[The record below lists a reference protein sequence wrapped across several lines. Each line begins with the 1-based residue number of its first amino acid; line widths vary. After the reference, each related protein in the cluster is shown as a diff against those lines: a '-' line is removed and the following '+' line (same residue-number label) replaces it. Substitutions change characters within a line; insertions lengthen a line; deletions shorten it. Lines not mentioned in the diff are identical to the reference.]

1 MMSNSQ
7 NNELNTNKYCEQEPN
22 LNIIQTFEE
31 GNLKEALLR
40 GIYSYG
46 WEKPSSIQQKGIP
59 AIMTGIDVIMQV
71 QSGMGKTGTFSTSV
85 LQRIDE
91 NKPEVQAI
99 ILLPTR
105 ELADQVYK
113 VIQAIGDYLKLNFIK
128 CVGSTRIKDTL
139 SYADRGTILVGTPG
153 KICAVLSRQLIKS
166 QPFNLKMLVIDEFDK
181 MLEED
186 FIPTIKEIFSF
197 INKDTQVVL
206 SSATV
211 SEPILEITRNFM
223 RDPITISIKEEELS
237 LDGIKQFYVD
247 CVKEEWKFETIMDL
261 YNTIVIAQS
270 IVFVNSKRKCKML
283 EEAFKSRD
291 FTVKSIHGD
300 IDQQERDTIMNEFRS
315 ARIRVLLSTDLMARG
330 IDVPGVTLVINY
342 DLPVDNA
349 QYIHRIGRTGRYG
362 KKGCA
367 INLIGSGYDKKI
379 LQSIED
385 HYQTTIGEL
394 PSNYST
400 FI

>member
-59 AIMTGIDVIMQV
+59 AIMTGIDVIMQA